1 MSSHKEAAAEEMAE
15 YFLESRNDDT
25 NDNVEYCEKKN
36 LKPHAQAHLLSS
48 TESCKVIPNQNNKCK
63 SPYSVLS
70 LSCLQDK
77 DNETE
82 KLRLS

>member
-25 NDNVEYCEKKN
+25 NDNVDYCEKKN

-63 SPYSVLS
+63 SLVIYSFLS
-70 LSCLQDK
+70 LSCFQDK
-77 DNETE
+77 DKET
-82 KLRLS
+82 